1 MDNLNGLDTSQRFLE
16 ATTHTV
22 AWFWNRLRNDELQ
35 MKPPF
40 QRNPVWQEVQKAYL
54 IDTIIRGYP
63 VPELYLQTTVSAEGK
78 EQHIIV
84 DGQQRVRACLEFV
97 NNDFALGEQSGGLAG
112 FLFEQVSD
120 EIKRR
125 IFEYKFVV
133 RSLPI
138 LPDAEVR
145 EIFGRLNRNNVALN
159 RQELRHATYWGEFI
173 LMHGKPEPES
183 LLGYVGRF
191 YEQRYS
197 KDARHRICQRTSR
210 CNPVWPT
217 EQEDK
222 S

>member
-84 DGQQRVRACLEFV
+84 HGQQRVRACLEFV
-97 NNDFALGEQSGGLAG
+97 NNDFC
-112 FLFEQVSD
+112 
-120 EIKRR
+120 IRR
-125 IFEYKFVV
+125 TV
-133 RSLPI
+133 RRVGWI
-138 LPDAEVR
+138 LV
-145 EIFGRLNRNNVALN
+145 
-159 RQELRHATYWGEFI
+159 
-173 LMHGKPEPES
+173 
-183 LLGYVGRF
+183 
-191 YEQRYS
+191 
-197 KDARHRICQRTSR
+197 
-210 CNPVWPT
+210 
-217 EQEDK
+217 
-222 S
+222 